1 MERVDL
7 RATPIVSQLVLPLL
21 CCCVLVVPPPPPRAS
36 TQHQADQLRKISEM
50 HEEMMANQ
58 KRQQVQHRT
67 RGA

>member
-1 MERVDL
+1 VQPQL
-7 RATPIVSQLVLPLL
+7 SVSSCCRCCAAVYLL
-21 CCCVLVVPPPPPRAS
+21 SPPPPPRAS